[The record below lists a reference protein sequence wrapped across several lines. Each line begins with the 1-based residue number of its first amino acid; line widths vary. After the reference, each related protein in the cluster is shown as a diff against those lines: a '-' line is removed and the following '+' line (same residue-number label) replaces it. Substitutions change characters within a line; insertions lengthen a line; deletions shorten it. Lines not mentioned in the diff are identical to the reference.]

1 MCDQDTLEDGRRY
14 EAAAALSRRRFSALS
29 LGAALALT
37 LPAGVRAAPVQ
48 TRRVVIPGADGP
60 CDAVFSTPT
69 TGPAPAV
76 LVWPDILG
84 LRPAFET
91 MGQRL
96 AEAGYAVLTVNP
108 YYRRTPAPVV
118 QAGAQFGQEAVRA
131 RVLPLFRS
139 LSAETTMADAR
150 AFVDFLDAQP
160 EVDSAKPVG
169 TTGYCMGG
177 PMVLQSAAER
187 ADRIKAGATFH
198 GSRMVAEGEG
208 SPHHLIAQSDAR
220 FLMAIAEND
229 DARAPEDK
237 TVLRAALEAAGRPHE
252 VEVYAGASHG
262 WCAIDSA
269 VYHPELAARAFWR
282 LLDTFKVALA

>member
-1 MCDQDTLEDGRRY
+1 M
-14 EAAAALSRRRFSALS
+14 
-29 LGAALALT
+29 
-37 LPAGVRAAPVQ
+37 Q

-177 PMVLQSAAER
+177 PMVLQSAAAR
-187 ADRIKAGATFH
+187 ADRIGW
-198 GSRMVAEGEG
+198 R
-208 SPHHLIAQSDAR
+208 HL
-220 FLMAIAEND
+220 
-229 DARAPEDK
+229 PW
-237 TVLRAALEAAGRPHE
+237 V
-252 VEVYAGASHG
+252 SHG
-262 WCAIDSA
+262 
-269 VYHPELAARAFWR
+269 RGGR
-282 LLDTFKVALA
+282 G

>member
-1 MCDQDTLEDGRRY
+1 MCDQDTLDEGRRY
-14 EAAAALSRRRFSALS
+14 EAAAALSRRRFSALT

-37 LPAGVRAAPVQ
+37 LPPGVRAAPVQ
-48 TRRVVIPGADGP
+48 SRRVVVPGAAGP
-60 CDAVFSTPT
+60 CDAYFAAPT

-91 MGQRL
+91 MARRL

-108 YYRRTPAPVV
+108 YYRQTPAPVV
-118 QAGAQFGQEAVRA
+118 QAGDQFSMEAVRA
-131 RVLPLFRS
+131 RVLPLARS
-139 LSAETTMADAR
+139 LTAETTAADAT
-150 AFVDFLDAQP
+150 AFIDFLDAQP
-160 EVDSAKPVG
+160 EVDRSRPVG

-177 PMVLQSAAER
+177 PMVLQTAAAR
-187 ADRIKAGATFH
+187 PDRVGAGATFH
-198 GSRMVAEGEG
+198 GSRMVAEGDS
-208 SPHHLIAQSDAR
+208 SPHRLIAQSRAD

-237 TVLRAALEAAGRPHE
+237 TVLRAALAAAGRPHE

-282 LLDTFKVALA
+282 LLERFKGALA